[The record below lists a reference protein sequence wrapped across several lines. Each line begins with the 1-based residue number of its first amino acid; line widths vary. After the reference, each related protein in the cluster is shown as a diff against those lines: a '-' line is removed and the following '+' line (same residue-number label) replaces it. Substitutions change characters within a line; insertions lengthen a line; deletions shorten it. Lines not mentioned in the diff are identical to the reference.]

1 MVQTKVGI
9 SESPATPSRHLGVAR
24 GQRRTPASR
33 SKKPYTRLEISTNEN
48 SARGEMKANNSPG
61 FLHGMRSLVSRFW
74 NTSLKSANSA
84 SGMDAA
90 FAKAAAAAAAE
101 SSAKP
106 TTESRVSATCQ
117 SVVQEKPAD
126 LYGNADGDASVI
138 GSRHAAT
145 IAEHSRVRRPTAE
158 SVFSPSPFAYNKK
171 LAAAT
176 SSVASLRDV
185 ARPRDQLPALSR
197 RHSVGR
203 IDVRRS
209 RLSDAGSPTV
219 SDYSSGASVSE
230 STGCISPSNAR
241 RLLSTLN
248 AISTPV
254 RDARSHTAD
263 GMSVGQSGQSSSS
276 SSVQYS
282 PMPLRRLPVSL
293 LALSDTPSRTHRS
306 PLANSIDVLDKQSLR
321 RSASLKTIPRSHK
334 TAPSLARTIQL
345 QQARKAVASRLL
357 KTKAAV
363 ENVEHTKAYTVAS
376 LAGEVHMRDE
386 NEDYAYSRR
395 KSKRRRATDGHVV
408 AIDGDMSHGEEAE
421 NESDEEHGRRASR
434 SSRRRQKK
442 SRRDSR
448 SDRMAVDR
456 NVKWQFS
463 ARLDAVS
470 DNDDD
475 LSSSESDE
483 DRDALAAKVPV
494 GKIRGGELIGL
505 SMRPTASASASS
517 VTGSAAVVRSTGF
530 GSTRTP
536 VPLISEPEKPLSSL
550 AATPATSATP
560 STPPRASA
568 APLIS
573 FSTPV
578 PVVTA
583 APLAASAAA
592 SAAASE
598 NKEAPATKPG
608 LFGSFAVAKP
618 SQDDDKDGASG
629 SKPAE
634 SAASK
639 PALFSLG
646 NPTSTTTT
654 TTTAAAS
661 AVAAQTSGAESESM
675 PAPTFSFFKPA
686 GPSSVESNKRKPSA
700 EEEEKPAAAIAAS
713 SLFGSF
719 KPTTASN
726 NESADKPKTPVKRA
740 TLFSASQPAEASKDT
755 AEGEASKPAPIQFG
769 FGKAA
774 ASEDAKASEPAPS
787 LFSFGKSQAETS
799 TAATIVAPAFAPAAF
814 AAPAAEAQETHKTAD
829 SGFSSAFGKP
839 AASTT
844 GDSSGAAS
852 KPASGSVSFGSTLAA
867 PAADSKSSDQ
877 AKPTPLFS
885 FGAAGGATTGAA
897 SSLFGAP
904 KASTGAA
911 DSAATENKQP
921 AFGSFAAP
929 ASSTAAP
936 QTDAPAMSFASSGG
950 LGGFGGFKPAGE
962 SAGAK
967 TVLGQSAAAPAAPV
981 PATAAAASL
990 FAPAAAT
997 DSSKPS
1003 FSLGSLAS
1011 SASVAAPTKTF
1022 DLTTTSASA
1031 SGTTAKP
1038 PIFSFSAGTPQTSN
1052 NKPAPFNISTKTSA
1066 PSGNEPLAK
1075 RPHFMLNPS
1084 LNTPSAASF
1093 ESTTVPTPAVP
1104 TFSST
1109 AAPTFGG
1116 APAHT
1121 PSSLSFAHASSPAA
1135 TPATPGFSFNKPAL
1149 PTNTSVGG
1157 PASSFGGASATTS
1170 FGGAGPQS
1178 SFSFGS
1184 GGGSGSSSGFGQQQP
1199 QQQQSSGFGQQ
1210 SNVSTP
1216 GAFGQPN
1223 AASTSAFGQQPN
1235 ASASAFGQQSSASVG
1250 FGQQSNASTGFGVQ
1264 PNTASTSAF
1273 GQQSNASTGF
1283 GIQPSTAS
1291 TSAFGQQSNASA
1303 GFGQPNTASTTGFGQ
1318 QSSASVGFGQQ
1329 QQQQQGMS
1337 SNGFGSGFGNG
1348 FGASSN
1354 ASTFGAAPS
1363 TAPTTG
1369 NTPQF
1374 NFTQGS
1380 NVSTS
1385 GGGSFQFGAGGG
1397 GSGSR
1402 VVSGSGGA
1410 PGTPFAFGSNTSQ
1423 QGTPG
1428 GPFQF
1433 SGGVAQQSNPGG
1445 MSMGRV
1451 TGGSNVSTNSQGR
1464 RIARPRTRRPH

>member
-48 SARGEMKANNSPG
+48 SARGEMKANSSPG

-90 FAKAAAAAAAE
+90 FAKAAAAAAAAE

-106 TTESRVSATCQ
+106 TIESRVSATCQ

-138 GSRHAAT
+138 DSKHAAT
-145 IAEHSRVRRPTAE
+145 IAEHSRVRRPTVE

-536 VPLISEPEKPLSSL
+536 VPLVSEPEKPLSSL
-550 AATPATSATP
+550 AAAPATSAAP

-583 APLAASAAA
+583 APLAAS
-592 SAAASE
+592 SAASE

-618 SQDDDKDGASG
+618 SQDDDKDDASG

-634 SAASK
+634 SVASK

-654 TTTAAAS
+654 AS
-661 AVAAQTSGAESESM
+661 TVAAQTSGTESESK
-675 PAPTFSFFKPA
+675 PAPTFSFLKPTES
-686 GPSSVESNKRKPSA
+686 SSVGSNKRKTSA

-885 FGAAGGATTGAA
+885 FGAAGGANTGAA

-936 QTDAPAMSFASSGG
+936 KTDAPAMSFASSGG
-950 LGGFGGFKPAGE
+950 FGGFKPAGE
-962 SAGAK
+962 NAGAK
-967 TVLGQSAAAPAAPV
+967 TAFGQSAATPAVSV
-981 PATAAAASL
+981 PATTAASSL
-990 FAPAAAT
+990 FAPAAAA

-1178 SFSFGS
+1178 SSFSFGS
-1184 GGGSGSSSGFGQQQP
+1184 GGGSSSSSGFGQQQP

-1216 GAFGQPN
+1216 GGFGQPN
-1223 AASTSAFGQQPN
+1223 TASTSAFGQQSN

-1250 FGQQSNASTGFGVQ
+1250 FGQQPNASTGFGVQ

-1283 GIQPSTAS
+1283 GIQPNTAS
-1291 TSAFGQQSNASA
+1291 TSAFGQQSNAST

-1318 QSSASVGFGQQ
+1318 QSNASVGFGQ